1 MAPGSGRKLACE
13 WNDVTKLSKTVSGK
27 VILQCQCNY
36 CNEIINSQKVERIRI
51 HLNKCKKK
59 KPSADVVERNK
70 NFILK
75 DGQVSSQASI
85 NLCNFVSP
93 VASESFEASSTSGV
107 FESSYSGSTPTP
119 YKKQKLIE
127 NYISRTSSDQKDV
140 FDLQV
145 AKFFFACNIPFN
157 AVENREFK
165 KCINFLRP
173 GYDPPNRKKLSSE
186 LLDKVNDEVIVSMK
200 SEFANN
206 RSTITLI
213 QDGWSSVR
221 NDPVIAHS
229 VHNGKTPYLISAI
242 DAGSEKKTSEYCAQL
257 AIEAIKHIKK
267 VYEQDVF
274 AICTDNEN
282 KMKKMK
288 EILKEEYPLLLT
300 YGCSAHYLNLV
311 EKQVTHFWHIS
322 LKLTSTSEIITNHV
336 DGFWMIGMELCR
348 NFLMIHDGTLK

>member
-267 VYEQDVF
+267 VYEQDVS
-274 AICTDNEN
+274 II
-282 KMKKMK
+282 
-288 EILKEEYPLLLT
+288 ILYHSI
-300 YGCSAHYLNLV
+300 YFNL
-311 EKQVTHFWHIS
+311 S
-322 LKLTSTSEIITNHV
+322 
-336 DGFWMIGMELCR
+336 
-348 NFLMIHDGTLK
+348 